1 MGGSRTAPTGACR
14 IRAVFAVNGSFTHQH
29 PPLRA
34 SRFAVLTVFFVN
46 GLAIGTWVVR
56 IPAIKEKLGLGEG
69 LLGVALLG
77 AAAGA
82 LVAMPIV
89 GALVSRFGS
98 RRIVGAAALLISASL
113 LLPALAPSLLLL
125 VPAVVILGAANGG
138 LDVAMNAQ
146 AVAVESG
153 YGRPIMSSFHA
164 AWSFGGL
171 AGAALGG
178 VIASQGVVPLSHFAA
193 VAVPAAVAFA
203 AAYGAL
209 LPSGADASVEG
220 TPAFARPTR
229 ALLGLGL
236 ISFCILLGEGAMGD
250 WSAVYLDD
258 TLRTGPGFAAAGY
271 AAFSL
276 SMAFGRLFGDRF
288 TELLGPAT
296 LVRSCGAIAAVG
308 LGIALAAAQHHV
320 ALAGFACAGAGFSV
334 IFPTALSAAG
344 RTGGPTGPAL
354 AAVTTAAY
362 TGFLVGPPFIGFLA
376 ELTGLGSALYL
387 VVVLSAT
394 VILLAGAVNTG
405 AEKPK

>member
-1 MGGSRTAPTGACR
+1 MKGSYA
-14 IRAVFAVNGSFTHQH
+14 QH
-29 PPLRA
+29 GPVLRPA
-34 SRFAVLTVFFVN
+34 RLAVLAVFFVN
-46 GLAIGTWVVR
+46 GVVIGTWVVR
-56 IPAIKEKLGLGEG
+56 IPAIKERLGLGDG

-77 AAAGA
+77 AAVGA
-82 LVAMPIV
+82 LVAMPLV

-98 RRIVGAAALLISASL
+98 RRVVGTTALALPAALLM
-113 LLPALAPSLLLL
+113 PALAPSLLLL
-125 VPAVVILGAANGG
+125 VPAVVLLGAANGG

-146 AVAVESG
+146 AVAVERG

-171 AGAALGG
+171 GGAALGG
-178 VIASQGVVPLSHFAA
+178 LLASRGVAPLPHFAV
-193 VAVPAAVAFA
+193 VAIPAAIAFIV
-203 AAYGAL
+203 AYGTL
-209 LPSGADASVEG
+209 LPSGADASEEG
-220 TPAFARPTR
+220 TPAFVRPTR
-229 ALLGLGL
+229 ALLGLGI
-236 ISFCILLGEGAMGD
+236 ISFCVLLGEGAMGD

-288 TELLGPAT
+288 TELLGPTT
-296 LVRSCGAIAAVG
+296 LVRSCGAIAAIG
-308 LGIALAAAQHHV
+308 LGVALAAAQPLI
-320 ALAGFACAGAGFSV
+320 ALAGFACAGAGFSI

-376 ELTGLGSALYL
+376 ELTGLGYALYL
-387 VVVLSAT
+387 VVALSAAI
-394 VILLAGAVNTG
+394 VILAGAVNTG
-405 AEKPK
+405 AEKTK

>member
-1 MGGSRTAPTGACR
+1 VTAGPAEYLRTARAAVL
-14 IRAVFAVNGSFTHQH
+14 AVFFTNG
-29 PPLRA
+29 
-34 SRFAVLTVFFVN
+34 VV
-46 GLAIGTWVVR
+46 IGTWVVR
-56 IPAIKEKLGLGEG
+56 IPAIKDRLGLSEG
-69 LLGVALLG
+69 LLGVVLLG
-77 AAAGA
+77 AAVGA
-82 LVAMPIV
+82 LVAMPVV

-98 RRIVGAAALLISASL
+98 RRVVGVSALALAVV
-113 LLPALAPSLLLL
+113 LPTPGLAPSLPLL
-125 VPAVVILGAANGG
+125 VLAVVLLGAANGG

-146 AVAVESG
+146 AVAVEQG

-171 AGAALGG
+171 GGAALGG
-178 VIASQGVVPLSHFAA
+178 LLASWGIGPLPHFSA
-193 VAVPAAVAFA
+193 VAVLATIAFV

-209 LPSGADASVEG
+209 LPSAADASEEG

-229 ALLGLGL
+229 ALLGLGI
-236 ISFCILLGEGAMGD
+236 ISFCVLLGEGAMGD

-288 TELLGPAT
+288 TELLGPVT
-296 LVRSCGAIAAVG
+296 LVRTCGAIAAVG
-308 LGIALAAAQHHV
+308 LGIALAAAQPLV
-320 ALAGFACAGAGFSV
+320 ALAGFACAGAGFSIV
-334 IFPTALSAAG
+334 FPTALSAAG

-376 ELTGLGSALYL
+376 ELTGLGYSLYL
-387 VVVLSAT
+387 VVALSTA
-394 VILLAGAVNTG
+394 VIILAGAVNTKSTKTNQPN
-405 AEKPK
+405 AM

>member
-1 MGGSRTAPTGACR
+1 MS
-14 IRAVFAVNGSFTHQH
+14 GSFAHQRSA
-29 PPLRA
+29 LRNA
-34 SRFAVLTVFFVN
+34 RLAVLSVFFVN

-98 RRIVGAAALLISASL
+98 RRVVGTFALLLSASL
-113 LLPALAPSLLLL
+113 FLPALAPSLLLL
-125 VPAVVILGAANGG
+125 VPAVVVLGAANGG

-146 AVAVESG
+146 AVAVERG

-178 VIASQGVVPLSHFAA
+178 LLASQNVGPLPHFSA
-193 VAVPAAVAFA
+193 VAIPAAIAFA
-203 AAYGAL
+203 VAYGAL
-209 LPSGADASVEG
+209 LPSGADASEEG

-229 ALLGLGL
+229 ALLGLGI
-236 ISFCILLGEGAMGD
+236 ISFCVLLGEGAMGD

-276 SMAFGRLFGDRF
+276 SMAFGRLLGDRF

-308 LGIALAAAQHHV
+308 LGIALAAAQPYV
-320 ALAGFACAGAGFSV
+320 ALAGFACAGVGFSI

-387 VVVLSAT
+387 VVALSAA
-394 VILLAGAVNTG
+394 VIVLAGAVNTG
-405 AEKPK
+405 PAKPK

>member
-1 MGGSRTAPTGACR
+1 MTAGPAGYLRSAR
-14 IRAVFAVNGSFTHQH
+14 AAVLAVFFTNG
-29 PPLRA
+29 
-34 SRFAVLTVFFVN
+34 VV
-46 GLAIGTWVVR
+46 IGTWVVR
-56 IPAIKEKLGLGEG
+56 IPAIKERLGLGEG

-77 AAAGA
+77 AAVGA
-82 LVAMPIV
+82 LVAMPVV

-98 RRIVGAAALLISASL
+98 RRVVGISAL
-113 LLPALAPSLLLL
+113 ALAVVLPTPGLASSLPLLLL
-125 VPAVVILGAANGG
+125 AVVLLGAANGG

-146 AVAVESG
+146 AVAVERG

-171 AGAALGG
+171 GGAALGG
-178 VIASQGVVPLSHFAA
+178 LLASRGVGPLPHFAA
-193 VAVPAAVAFA
+193 VAVLAAIAFVV
-203 AAYGAL
+203 AYGAL
-209 LPSGADASVEG
+209 LPSGADASEEG

-229 ALLGLGL
+229 ALLGLGI
-236 ISFCILLGEGAMGD
+236 ISFCVLLGEGAMGD

-276 SMAFGRLFGDRF
+276 AMAFGRLFGDRL

-296 LVRSCGAIAAVG
+296 LVRVCGAIAAVG
-308 LGIALAAAQHHV
+308 LGIALAVAQPLV
-320 ALAGFACAGAGFSV
+320 ALAGFACAGAGFSI

-344 RTGGPTGPAL
+344 RTAGPTGPAL

-376 ELTGLGSALYL
+376 ELTGLGYSLYL
-387 VVVLSAT
+387 VVALSTA
-394 VILLAGAVNTG
+394 VIVLAGAVNT
-405 AEKPK
+405 KNPKTNDPNAM